1 MRPSSASRDLTT
13 ISQKA
18 RKMIGGVKKVRAVS
32 NPMKEGPGG
41 GGGGGA
47 LAEIGEEEDEEHDS
61 DHDDEGGSA
70 TGKVEASA
78 EDGGEDEAIEEEADD
93 EEDEDGVAAIPVW
106 GLGRS
111 LYARQIEKVR
121 ALIVGNHDVQVRAPR
136 ICSRLSCRKEK
147 SAEDRI
153 GLS

>member
-1 MRPSSASRDLTT
+1 
-13 ISQKA
+13 
-18 RKMIGGVKKVRAVS
+18 MIGGVKKVRAVS
-32 NPMKEGPGG
+32 NPMKGPG